1 MAGTKKESSAFGLVS
16 YPTLNQYGLIR
27 AVPRADYAK
36 MLTRKGVSM
45 LDIRK
50 ILMDQVEA
58 KDPASLTTFALNHPE
73 ECVVCGG
80 EGGTNAQIY
89 VFASDGGGSFS
100 DNGGLTMQ
108 GTITN
113 AKEMIEAVANGQDP
127 DAVLDMCEGKPL
139 KEGSWKSSF
148 PKEAL
153 KQYLTNGCQFHFDIQ
168 FEEYNYDEDKGGTN
182 GAKAQKEA
190 ENFDVMKGE
199 DSAVKEAAKMF
210 RGFRLTAN
218 SHDSYGNLDMEI
230 SQNITFGE
238 LAKALDVCE
247 RHEGSEGMLNLNTPY
262 YTITNVQLIDFDNGQ
277 EVFEWRGG
285 SRKDFDDFAD
295 EWQKHAK
302 A

>member
-89 VFASDGGGSFS
+89 VFASD
-100 DNGGLTMQ
+100 
-108 GTITN
+108 
-113 AKEMIEAVANGQDP
+113 GQDP